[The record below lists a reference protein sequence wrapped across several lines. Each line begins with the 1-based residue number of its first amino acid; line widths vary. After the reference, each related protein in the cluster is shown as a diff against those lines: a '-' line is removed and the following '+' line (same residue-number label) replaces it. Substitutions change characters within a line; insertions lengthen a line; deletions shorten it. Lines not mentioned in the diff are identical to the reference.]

1 MIDISVPPSRQRT
14 MLMADVN
21 GLSETNNDME
31 ICSTNVER
39 QLVTPGEVI
48 TRDSAFMRG
57 HGTFTEE
64 QTLMASVAGVVE
76 RVNKLVSVKPLKS
89 RYNGEIGDVVVGRIS
104 ELGPKRWKV
113 DIKGRQDAIL
123 LLSSINLPGG
133 VQRRKSESDELQM
146 RTFFAEGDLLS
157 AEVQAFFGDGAAS
170 LHTRSIKYGKLRNGS
185 LVTVPSAQIKRSK
198 SHFITLPCG
207 VDIVLGVN
215 GYIWVS
221 KHLPVDPDLTNQ
233 PDGLYSNENE
243 TISTEDRE
251 AIARVCNVI
260 TVLGRQNCE
269 IHESAIVYAFDAS
282 LDYPVKDLLKTEI
295 QETIVRQASAL
306 LREANN
312 Q

>member
-104 ELGPKRWKV
+104 E
-113 DIKGRQDAIL
+113 
-123 LLSSINLPGG
+123 
-133 VQRRKSESDELQM
+133 RRKSESDELQM